1 MKKKYL
7 RENQWKFMTKG
18 NKAMFLCDKT
28 ETFQK
33 EYKKQTNFCV
43 NLLKKAHFANL
54 DINSV
59 LDNRK
64 FWQNVKPLFSNKVK
78 AKTTIKSIEN
88 DETIDNQIK
97 IYEYFFNQYC

>member
-7 RENQWKFMTKG
+7 RANQWKFTTKG
-18 NKAMFLCDKT
+18 LHKAMFLCDKT

-64 FWQNVKPLFSNKVK
+64 F
-78 AKTTIKSIEN
+78 
-88 DETIDNQIK
+88 
-97 IYEYFFNQYC
+97 